1 MDANKRECKFRYP
14 CLSVSIGGL
23 KKEVKS
29 TAKTTA
35 GLDHYGCV
43 PLAPYNLRRKRK
55 EPRMNSDGRG

>member
-1 MDANKRECKFRYP
+1 MQIP
-14 CLSVSIGGL
+14 VSVFICVHRWL